1 MGVVKNSKNFCESNP
16 LIIRY
21 KSGKCIYK
29 STRKPIPKSLF
40 QRVSHMAVPPM
51 FNEFWVARNPKSKIQ
66 AIWLD
71 SKGRKQYLYNQE
83 WNSSQKDVKYKRM
96 KQFVKKLPSFWRRV
110 NLDRKSSDPKTKTIA
125 HLFLI
130 VRDTHIRVGNEKYYK
145 ENGSVGL
152 TTLRNCHIRF
162 KTSPK
167 CVKLN
172 FKGKSHM
179 EHELEITNPNVIRFL
194 KQHCKSLKKNQILF
208 PTIQPQDL
216 NRYLQSIIGK
226 PFTVKDFRTIAAN
239 SIFIDQIRR
248 QSPTKPKIAI
258 REALKQTAKQLG
270 HRASTSKKSYVSEKL
285 TERYLKNPNLFNKKS
300 KTSLLKLA

>member
-1 MGVVKNSKNFCESNP
+1 MGIVKNPKNFCESNP

-21 KSGKCIYK
+21 KSGKIVYK
-29 STRKPIPKSLF
+29 SNKKPVPKPLF
-40 QRVSHMAVPPM
+40 ERVSHMAVPPM
-51 FNEFWVARNPKSKIQ
+51 FNEFWVARNAKSKIQ

-71 SKGRKQYLYNQE
+71 SKGRKQYLYNDN
-83 WNSSQKDVKYKRM
+83 WNSSQQNKKYRRM

-125 HLFLI
+125 NLFLI

-152 TTLRNCHIRF
+152 TTLRNCHISF
-162 KTSPK
+162 QTNPK
-167 CVKLN
+167 RAKLN

-179 EHELEITNPNVIRFL
+179 VHELEITNPNVIRFL
-194 KQHCKSLKKNQILF
+194 KQRCKPLTKTQILF
-208 PTIQPQDL
+208 PNIQPQDL
-216 NRYLQSIIGK
+216 NKYLQSIIGK

-248 QSPTKPKIAI
+248 QPTANPKQAI
-258 REALKQTAKQLG
+258 RESIKLTAKQLG
-270 HRASTSKKSYVSEKL
+270 HRAATSKKSYVSERL
-285 TERYLKNPNLFNKKS
+285 TNRYLKNPTLFNKKP